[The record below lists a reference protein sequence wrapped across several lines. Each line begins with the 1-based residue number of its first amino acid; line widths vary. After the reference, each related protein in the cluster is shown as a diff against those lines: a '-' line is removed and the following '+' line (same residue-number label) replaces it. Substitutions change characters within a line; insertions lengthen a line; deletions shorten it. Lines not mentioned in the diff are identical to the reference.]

1 MADRYWVGGSGT
13 WDTTSTANWSVSS
26 GGASGASVPTA
37 ADSVFFD
44 SATTYTVT
52 TTGALTCLDFTVSAG
67 TVTFTAGTTPTIAI
81 SGSLSIIA
89 GTVVGIG
96 SLPTTFNSTTTGK
109 TITTNGVNYNSIVT
123 LNGVG
128 GGWTLGSAFTC
139 GVFTLTA
146 GTFDTSVSNYSFSTT
161 YIITSGLGT
170 KVLNLNGS
178 TVTISVNLNTAT
190 TTGLTF
196 NAGTSQIN
204 LTANGAS
211 FEGGGLTFY
220 NVAWTG
226 AGAGTRLI
234 TGSNTFN
241 TFSVSGTTPTMNIA
255 SGSTQTVSTFTVNGT
270 AGVLKIIK
278 STVAG
283 SRATLSKASGTVTS
297 DYVSLKDS
305 EATGG
310 ATWNATNATDA
321 GNNLG
326 WIINGVP
333 AGAATN
339 SGFFLMFG

>member
-1 MADRYWVGGSGT
+1 MANRYWVGGSGT
-13 WDTTSTANWSVSS
+13 WNTSSTTNWSASS

-52 TTGALTCLDFTVSAG
+52 TTGALACLDFTVSAG

-81 SGSLSIIA
+81 SGSLSIVA
-89 GTVVGIG
+89 ATVVGSA
-96 SLPTTFNSTTTGK
+96 SLPTTFNATTTGK
-109 TITTNGVNYNSIVT
+109 TITTNGVNYNSTVT
-123 LNGVG
+123 FNGVG
-128 GGWTLGSAFTC
+128 GGWTLGSALTSN
-139 GVFTLTA
+139 VFTLTA
-146 GTFDTSVSNYSFSTT
+146 GTFDTSVSNYSLSTNFV
-161 YIITSGLGT
+161 ITSGAST
-170 KVLNLNGS
+170 KVLNFNGS
-178 TVTISVNLNTAT
+178 TVSISSNLNTAI

-204 LTANGAS
+204 LTANSAS

-241 TFSVSGTTPTMNIA
+241 TFSVSGTTPTMNIT
-255 SGSTQTVSTFTVNGT
+255 SGTTQTVSTFTVNGS
-270 AGVLKIIK
+270 AGNVKIIK
-278 STVAG
+278 STTAG

-297 DYVSLKDS
+297 DYVSLQDS
-305 EATGG
+305 AATGG

-321 GNNLG
+321 GNNTG
-326 WIINGVP
+326 WIINGVQS
-333 AGAATN
+333 GATGN
-339 SGFFLMFG
+339 FFFVM